1 MSVHLGLDVGLDLV
15 DIVQPLDLSL
25 IVEAA
30 AVADDVLGDGVVDGG
45 DLELVCV
52 ELDVGLDLAVIVQ
65 PLVLSLVVEVAG
77 GADDRVVDIDG
88 GERGEEGGLAV
99 EQVLIELLQPG
110 VVDEIV
116 LREFHVGREAGA
128 VVEVVK
134 LGFSGGDLE
143 EIISLCSILPITSV
157 SSIFSFS
164 FLNFSFLIPFS
175 ETSSFPVW
183 TLKKSRLLPVPR
195 WASSH
200 IPRDAPQFAP
210 GGTSP

>member
-15 DIVQPLDLSL
+15 NIVQPLDLSL

-30 AVADDVLGDGVVDGG
+30 AVAYNVLGDGVVDGG

-52 ELDVGLDLAVIVQ
+52 ELDVGHDLAVIVQ

-88 GERGEEGGLAV
+88 GERGEGGGLAV

-128 VVEVVK
+128 VVESAATD
-134 LGFSGGDLE
+134 FRSQ
-143 EIISLCSILPITSV
+143 I
-157 SSIFSFS
+157 
-164 FLNFSFLIPFS
+164 
-175 ETSSFPVW
+175 
-183 TLKKSRLLPVPR
+183 
-195 WASSH
+195 
-200 IPRDAPQFAP
+200 
-210 GGTSP
+210 